1 MLLCARFAG
10 RYLWRAQPQHRF
22 LGFQQSTQDHRDMQ
36 RTATQ
41 TTPIQA
47 GPGPSDVRPYR
58 ERLLRIDDVC
68 FMTGLGRSTIYA
80 KVKAGDFP
88 SAVQLHGTSVAWRET
103 EVDAWIA
110 ARPAVG
116 AMPDV
121 QPAAKPTP
129 TKPGRAARAPRPAR
143 AQGMGAH

>member
-1 MLLCARFAG
+1 
-10 RYLWRAQPQHRF
+10 
-22 LGFQQSTQDHRDMQ
+22 MQ

-41 TTPIQA
+41 TTPIQT

-68 FMTGLGRSTIYA
+68 FLTGLGRSTIYA

-88 SAVQLHGTSVAWRET
+88 SAVQLHGASVAWRES

-116 AMPDV
+116 AVAPLPLV
-121 QPAAKPTP
+121 QPAKPS
-129 TKPGRAARAPRPAR
+129 RAARAPRPAR
-143 AQGMGAH
+143 AAAMGAI

>member
-1 MLLCARFAG
+1 
-10 RYLWRAQPQHRF
+10 
-22 LGFQQSTQDHRDMQ
+22 MQ

-41 TTPIQA
+41 TTPIHA
-47 GPGPSDVRPYR
+47 GPCPSDVRPYR

-80 KVKAGDFP
+80 KVKTGDFP

-103 EVDAWIA
+103 QVDAWIA

-116 AMPDV
+116 AVPEV
-121 QPAAKPTP
+121 QSAAKQAPA
-129 TKPGRAARAPRPAR
+129 KPGRAARAPRPAR
-143 AQGMGAH
+143 AADMGAI

>member
-1 MLLCARFAG
+1 
-10 RYLWRAQPQHRF
+10 
-22 LGFQQSTQDHRDMQ
+22 MQ

-47 GPGPSDVRPYR
+47 GPGPSYVRPHR

-110 ARPAVG
+110 ARPTVG
-116 AMPDV
+116 ATS
-121 QPAAKPTP
+121 PAPPAQLSKPA
-129 TKPGRAARAPRPAR
+129 KPGRAARVPRPTSA
-143 AQGMGAH
+143 AAMGAI

>member
-1 MLLCARFAG
+1 
-10 RYLWRAQPQHRF
+10 
-22 LGFQQSTQDHRDMQ
+22 MQ

-110 ARPAVG
+110 ARPTVG
-116 AMPDV
+116 AT
-121 QPAAKPTP
+121 QPAPAAPP
-129 TKPGRAARAPRPAR
+129 AKPGRAARVPRPAR
-143 AQGMGAH
+143 AAAMGVL

>member
-1 MLLCARFAG
+1 
-10 RYLWRAQPQHRF
+10 
-22 LGFQQSTQDHRDMQ
+22 MQ

-116 AMPDV
+116 ATPPA
-121 QPAAKPTP
+121 PAAPP
-129 TKPGRAARAPRPAR
+129 AKPGRAARVPRPTSA
-143 AQGMGAH
+143 AAMGAI